1 MVLYVAYSDSYGH
14 IVYVFLGRVYGLVF
28 VYDGITLYNARE
40 SHVYPPLVLLRC
52 NHCRFCTSLFLDFNH
67 HPCHGTKPDLEVQSR
82 ICVDQFG
89 QSRARTSSKD
99 NMGFHTVRKR
109 TLE

>member
-28 VYDGITLYNARE
+28 VYNGITLYNAKIACIPAIGFIDAIIAIL
-40 SHVYPPLVLLRC
+40 Y
-52 NHCRFCTSLFLDFNH
+52 FAFLDFNH

-89 QSRARTSSKD
+89 QS
-99 NMGFHTVRKR
+99 G
-109 TLE
+109 